1 MSSAERAAGL
11 ITTLEPEELRVLLAL
26 ELGMQKFSFVPLSD
40 IVKFSGLNQG
50 KVEYLIRELDRKD
63 ILYRQH
69 EPYLG
74 YILNYTGY
82 DCLALNALAKMDVLN
97 SLGRALGVGKESDI
111 YEAITD
117 EDEQVA
123 LKFHRLGRTSF
134 RETRKKRSYVAN
146 RRQLTWYYQ
155 SRLAAEKEFEFL
167 KIVYSAGVAVPK
179 PIAQNRHIVV
189 MGFIEGVDLININE
203 LEDTEGLL
211 DEIIENIRLT
221 YNAGIIH
228 GDLSSFNIVLKMDGT
243 PLFIDWPQAE
253 PTNHPNS
260 KALIRRDVENV
271 LTHFQRKYFIE
282 RDLDEVIE
290 YVTSGTPTIQ
300 ESQEDSGS
308 S

>member
-11 ITTLEPEELRVLLAL
+11 ITSLEPEEFRVLLAL

-40 IVKFSGLNQG
+40 IVKFSGLNKG
-50 KVEYLIRELDRKD
+50 KVEYLIRDLDRKD
-63 ILYRQH
+63 LLYRQH

-82 DCLALNALAKMDVLN
+82 DCLALNALAKMDILN
-97 SLGRALGVGKESDI
+97 SLGRPLGVGKEADL

-117 EDEQVA
+117 DDEQVA

-134 RETRKKRSYVAN
+134 RETRKKRGYVAN
-146 RRQLTWYYQ
+146 RRHITWYYQ

-167 KIVYSAGVAVPK
+167 KTAENAGVSVPR
-179 PIAQNRHIVV
+179 PIAHNRHVVV
-189 MGFIEGVDLININE
+189 MDFIEGMDLIDINE

-221 YNAGIIH
+221 YNAGLIH
-228 GDLSSFNIVLKMDGT
+228 GDLSSFNIVLQMDGK

-253 PTNHPNS
+253 PIDHPNS
-260 KALIRRDVENV
+260 ETLIRRDVENV
-271 LTHFQRKYFIE
+271 LTHFQRKYFIT
-282 RDLDEVIE
+282 RDIEETIE
-290 YVTSGTPTIQ
+290 YVTSGTPT
-300 ESQEDSGS
+300 SQKG
-308 S
+308 

>member
-11 ITTLEPEELRVLLAL
+11 ITSLEPEEFRVLLAL

-40 IVKFSGLNQG
+40 IVKFSGLNKG
-50 KVEYLIRELDRKD
+50 KVEYLIRDLDRKD
-63 ILYRQH
+63 LLYRQH

-82 DCLALNALAKMDVLN
+82 DCLALNALAKMDILN
-97 SLGRALGVGKESDI
+97 SLGRPLGVGKEADL

-117 EDEQVA
+117 DDEQVA

-134 RETRKKRSYVAN
+134 RETRKKRGYVAN
-146 RRQLTWYYQ
+146 RRHITWYYQ

-167 KIVYSAGVAVPK
+167 KTAENAGVSVPR
-179 PIAQNRHIVV
+179 PIAHNRHVVV
-189 MGFIEGVDLININE
+189 MDFIEGMDLIDINE

-221 YNAGIIH
+221 YNAELIH
-228 GDLSSFNIVLKMDGT
+228 GDLSSFNIVLQMDGK

-253 PTNHPNS
+253 PIDHPNS
-260 KALIRRDVENV
+260 ETLIRRDVENV
-271 LTHFQRKYFIE
+271 LTHFQRKYFIT
-282 RDLDEVIE
+282 RDIEETIE
-290 YVTSGTPTIQ
+290 YVTSGTPT
-300 ESQEDSGS
+300 SQKG
-308 S
+308 

>member
-11 ITTLEPEELRVLLAL
+11 ITALEPEEFRVLIAL

-50 KVEYLIRELDRKD
+50 KAEYLIRDLDRKD
-63 ILYRQH
+63 LLYRQH

-74 YILNYTGY
+74 YLLNYTGY
-82 DCLALNALAKMDVLN
+82 DCLALNALAKMDILN
-97 SLGRALGVGKESDI
+97 SLGRPLGVGKEADL

-134 RETRKKRSYVAN
+134 RETRKKRGYVAN
-146 RRQLTWYYQ
+146 RRHITWYYQ

-167 KIVYSAGVAVPK
+167 KVAEDGGVSVPK
-179 PIAQNRHIVV
+179 PIAQNRHVVV
-189 MGFIEGVDLININE
+189 MDFIEGMDLIDINE
-203 LEDTEGLL
+203 IEDTEGLL

-221 YNAGIIH
+221 YKAGLIH
-228 GDLSSFNIVLKMDGT
+228 GDLSSFNIVLQMDGK

-253 PTNHPNS
+253 PIDHPN
-260 KALIRRDVENV
+260 ADTLLRRDVENV
-271 LTHFQRKYFIE
+271 LTHFQRKFFIE
-282 RDLDEVIE
+282 RDVEETIE
-290 YVTSGTPTIQ
+290 YVTSGTPT
-300 ESQEDSGS
+300 SQED
-308 S
+308 

>member
-11 ITTLEPEELRVLLAL
+11 ITSLEPEEFRVLLAL

-40 IVKFSGLNQG
+40 IVKFSGLNKG
-50 KVEYLIRELDRKD
+50 KVEYLIRDLDRKD
-63 ILYRQH
+63 LLYRQH

-82 DCLALNALAKMDVLN
+82 DCLALNALAKMDILN
-97 SLGRALGVGKESDI
+97 SLGRPLGVGKEADL

-117 EDEQVA
+117 DDEQVA

-134 RETRKKRSYVAN
+134 RETRKKRGYVAN
-146 RRQLTWYYQ
+146 RRHITWYYQ

-167 KIVYSAGVAVPK
+167 KTAENAGVSVPR
-179 PIAQNRHIVV
+179 PIAHNRHVVV
-189 MGFIEGVDLININE
+189 MDFIEGMDLIDINE

-221 YNAGIIH
+221 YNAGLIH
-228 GDLSSFNIVLKMDGT
+228 GDLSSFNIVLQMDGK

-253 PTNHPNS
+253 PIDHPNS
-260 KALIRRDVENV
+260 DTLIRRDVENV
-271 LTHFQRKYFIE
+271 LTHFQRKYFIT
-282 RDLDEVIE
+282 RDIEETIE
-290 YVTSGTPTIQ
+290 YVTSGTPT
-300 ESQEDSGS
+300 SQKG
-308 S
+308 